1 MSELCLHIGIGAPV
15 RHGYDYLPPKRGA
28 MPQPGMRVRVPF
40 GRQWRIGVVLEVRP
54 CSSAGPPLKR
64 VGRVLDE
71 APVVDGPV
79 LALMLWAARYYQH
92 PIGQVVEAALPVRLR
107 RDAAPDLS
115 GATVW
120 RLTGSGREEDPRTH
134 RRAPVR
140 QALLHALQAHPEGLD
155 AAQLRGVRRHFSA
168 PLKALAARGLV
179 EAKLVLPEPSAVP
192 VPKEVAHNPEQ
203 RAAVR
208 ELHERLGAFSCT
220 LLHGVTG
227 SGKTEVYRAVIRAV
241 LEQGGQALAMV
252 PEIGLVPQVRDRLAR
267 DAHTR
272 IAVYHSDCTE
282 RERYLAWLQ
291 ARDGQADIV
300 IGTRSAAFLPFRDLR
315 LIIVDEE
322 HDPSYKQ
329 QEGFRYH
336 ARDVAVYRA
345 HRAGIPVVLGTA
357 TPSIETW
364 RNVQAGKY
372 RHVRLPTRAGRATLP
387 DTEIVD
393 VARHPTQEGLSEP
406 LMDALRETLDRGE
419 QALLFL
425 NRRGF
430 APVLYMPQDET
441 PATCPHC
448 LVSLT
453 YHQVRRQLRC
463 HYCGFF
469 RDAAPELERGAVPL
483 GEGTQRVEHRL
494 RTEFPGCPVLR
505 MDRDHIRG
513 RRQLEDSLRRMRQG
527 EFRIAIGTQML
538 CKGHDFPE
546 VTLVGVVN
554 LDSQLFSP
562 RLRAPE
568 RMAQTLVQ
576 VSGRAGRRLR
586 PGRVML
592 QTCLPRHPVLLQLL
606 QESYEEWLEALAAKR
621 QRLDLPPYGHWALL
635 LAQHR
640 QYAKAEEFL
649 QRARKRLD
657 GVAGVAALGPAPAML
672 PKQAD
677 YWRAQLLL
685 RAGSHKALERSLG
698 HWLEAADGP
707 SGVRWSLDVDPLD
720 IA

>member
-1 MSELCLHIGIGAPV
+1 MVDGA
-15 RHGYDYLPPKRGA
+15 
-28 MPQPGMRVRVPF
+28 
-40 GRQWRIGVVLEVRP
+40 VLE
-54 CSSAGPPLKR
+54 
-64 VGRVLDE
+64 
-71 APVVDGPV
+71 
-79 LALMLWAARYYQH
+79 LMLWAARYYQH

-107 RDAAPDLS
+107 RGAAQNLS

-120 RLTGSGREEDPRTH
+120 RLTESGRMEDPQAH
-134 RRAPVR
+134 RRAPAR
-140 QALLHALQAHPEGLD
+140 QALLSALQAHPEGLD
-155 AAQLRGVRRHFSA
+155 RAQLRGVRRNFSA

-179 EAKLVLPEPSAVP
+179 EAELALPAPPSAP

-203 RAAVR
+203 RSAVR
-208 ELHERLGAFSCT
+208 ELRERLGAFSCT

-227 SGKTEVYRAVIRAV
+227 SGKTEVYRAVIQTV
-241 LEQGGQALAMV
+241 LEQGGQALVMV

-267 DAHTR
+267 DARTR
-272 IAVYHSDCTE
+272 LAIYHSGCTE
-282 RERYLAWLQ
+282 RERHLAWLQ

-300 IGTRSAAFLPFRDLR
+300 IGTRSAVFLPFRDLR

-336 ARDVAVYRA
+336 ARDVTVYRA

-372 RHVRLPTRAGRATLP
+372 RQARLPTRAGRATLP
-387 DTEIVD
+387 DIEIVD
-393 VARHPTQEGLSEP
+393 VVRHPTTEGLSEP
-406 LMDALRETLDRGE
+406 LMEALRETLDRGE

-430 APVLYMPQDET
+430 APVLYMPQDEA
-441 PATCPHC
+441 PAACPHC
-448 LVSLT
+448 QVNLT

-463 HYCGFF
+463 HYCGFSQN
-469 RDAAPELERGAVPL
+469 AVPELERGAVPL

-494 RTEFPGCPVLR
+494 RAEFPGSPILR

-513 RRQLEDSLRRMRQG
+513 RRQLEDSLQQMRRG
-527 EFRIAIGTQML
+527 DFRIAIGTQML

-546 VTLVGVVN
+546 VTFVGVIN

-606 QESYEEWLEALAAKR
+606 HASYEEWLEALSAKR
-621 QRLDLPPYGHWALL
+621 RQLGLPPYGHWALL

-649 QRARKRLD
+649 QQARERLD
-657 GVAGVAALGPAPAML
+657 GMPGVSALGPAPAML

-685 RAGSHKALERSLG
+685 QAASHKALERGIGS
-698 HWLEAADGP
+698 WLEGAAVP
-707 SGVRWSLDVDPLD
+707 SGMRWSLDVDPLD